1 MEEGRRAFLQGR
13 RPSMAAAPFRPP
25 WAIAEP
31 RFLDL
36 CSRCNDC
43 IDACPTD
50 LLIQGAGGFP
60 EADFNSAHCTFCGDC
75 RQACQTGALNPTPD
89 IIPWSLLARIG
100 EDCLPRQ
107 GVDCRTCGERC
118 DIGAIRFA
126 PRLGGPALP
135 EIDAARCTGCGE
147 CVADCPTRAIAVV
160 RPPVI
165 STQGN

>member
-13 RPSMAAAPFRPP
+13 RPSRAEAPFRPP

-31 RFLDL
+31 RFLEL
-36 CSRCNDC
+36 CSRCDDC
-43 IDACPTD
+43 IDACPTR
-50 LLIQGAGGFP
+50 LLSKGAGGFP

-75 RQACQTGALNPTPD
+75 RQACQTGALNPAPD
-89 IIPWSLLARIG
+89 LSPWTLLVHIAEG
-100 EDCLPRQ
+100 CLPHQ

-118 DIGAIRFA
+118 DIDAIRFK
-126 PRLGGPALP
+126 PRRGGPALP
-135 EIDAARCTGCGE
+135 EIEAACCTGCGE
-147 CVADCPTRAIAVV
+147 CIADCPTRAMTMV